1 MSDKQPTADEVLEWE
16 SVKCRDCGFS
26 FPKSQAW
33 ATRCIVCFKKGKGYN
48 RVIADDCFLWS
59 QHELRR
65 LELKLKETQQE
76 LAALRLCRDKAPGAP
91 GPADISDELLRD
103 IVMLCH
109 PDKHDNSERATRATQ
124 ALLPIRAA
132 RRDKRTRA

>member
-1 MSDKQPTADEVLEWE
+1 MSDKQPTEDEVLEWE

-65 LELKLKETQQE
+65 LEMKLKEAQQE
-76 LAALRLCRDKAPGAP
+76 LAAVQAHGGRAPQKNA
-91 GPADISDELLRD
+91 PADISDELLHD

-109 PDKHDNSERATRATQ
+109 PDKHDNSERATRTTQ
-124 ALLPIRAA
+124 ALLPIRAVRRTA
-132 RRDKRTRA
+132 RTSR